1 MGRTDL
7 ETAMGVQSNTDV
19 CSVEEK
25 EGLVCP
31 VCGKPIEKDTKQ
43 CPYCKELIWDVEFNE
58 DELGEEKTEKEDYEI
73 VEAKGLLSLMLLL
86 IGLSG
91 IFSIVW
97 EILFLLMDNSTV
109 YNQIITVFSVA
120 LCIYVIVLFKKRK
133 LNAVNVG
140 VSFFFVCILSNIIAF
155 CFYPMIYLWGNIF
168 WNCVWLVFLLTSRG
182 LMRMFPVRKMFWW
195 DWLIVI
201 SIVCLLVM
209 EFLSEL

>member
-19 CSVEEK
+19 CSVDEK
-25 EGLVCP
+25 AGLVCP

-73 VEAKGLLSLMLLL
+73 GITKGSLSFMLFI

-91 IFSIVW
+91 FWSVLSGLISLDESPFYLALTV
-97 EILFLLMDNSTV
+97 LYALLCT
-109 YNQIITVFSVA
+109 
-120 LCIYVIVLFKKRK
+120 YVIVLFKKK
-133 LNAVNVG
+133 KTNAVYVA
-140 VSFFFVCILSNIIAF
+140 VSFFVIGVLSNIVALFSDEIMHSA
-155 CFYPMIYLWGNIF
+155 IRIF

-201 SIVCLLVM
+201 SIVCLLVI